1 MAKMKINFKGFDS
14 VLKTINEMGLNAH
27 GAMEKA
33 LLDCHELVTKQIR
46 EAVRRGVVVNT
57 KNGTWQT
64 MINLD
69 KTNELKDSLY
79 SVPVVNWT
87 GETASIMVGF
97 DQDKSMHATYLMIT
111 GNPYMTPSKEL
122 YNAIYGT
129 KTKKAI
135 RDIQEKAL
143 MQVIEGGVK

>member
-1 MAKMKINFKGFDS
+1 MAKIKMNFKGLDS

-27 GAMEKA
+27 DAIDRA
-33 LLDCHELVTKQIR
+33 LLDCHELVTNQVK
-46 EAVRRGVVVNT
+46 EAVRRGVVVST

-64 MINLD
+64 MINLE
-69 KTNELKDSLY
+69 KTDELKESLY
-79 SVPVVNWT
+79 NVPVVTWM
-87 GETASIMVGF
+87 GETASILVGF

-111 GNPYMTPSKEL
+111 GNPYMTPSKDL

-135 RDIQEKAL
+135 KEIQEKAL
-143 MQVIEGGVK
+143 MKVIEEGTK